1 MKLIARQK
9 IWLAIVIMV
18 NLGLWIIPSDVVEQ
32 IARDRHVML
41 GRYSR
46 THFSWNVG
54 VLVISLISFYVDWS
68 TGETYKKRWFQV
80 VASLIFF
87 LPVLAVVDYLIRTPA
102 GEHYVRDRVAYH
114 RPVEAE
120 FHAVFEDR
128 PEARRTYPG
137 APAGFGRV
145 DCTLTTDRRGY
156 RNQTARD
163 QYDVVVLG
171 DSFAEGSSVS
181 DEHVWP
187 VHLAQN
193 TGLSVYNLG
202 MSGYDP
208 FHYLESLKEY
218 GLALKPRYVVCLLYE
233 GNDFRSA
240 KSDRK
245 RRNPSFSKRLKEY
258 LKRSPIINGLDNLLI
273 NTFGPINCTGQVPGA
288 EILDWLPLIIPEGV
302 AGKPYAFAPKQLRDL
317 YGSGEEFALDK
328 HWLNPRRQL
337 AGIDEQC
344 QQAGC
349 RLIVAFA
356 PLKAHVT
363 LPVVADRLDAEKV
376 RAFLKLRYKKELPEA
391 ETFLANLL
399 ERVDAREEVVAEWCR
414 RESIPFLSVTEALRE
429 AAVAGTQVY
438 YTYDQHWTPD
448 GHAVVAESVARF
460 LAEGLPDAN
469 GAAASEETTS
479 Y

>member
-1 MKLIARQK
+1 MKLIPRQR
-9 IWLAIVIMV
+9 IWLAIVIAA
-18 NLGLWIIPSDVVEQ
+18 NLALWIIPSDVVEQ

-41 GRYSR
+41 GWYSR
-46 THFSWNVG
+46 AHFSWNVG
-54 VLVISLISFYVDWS
+54 VLAISLISFYVDWS

-80 VASLIFF
+80 VASLIFL
-87 LPVLAVVDYLIRTPA
+87 LPVLGVVDYLLRTPV
-102 GEHYVRDRVAYH
+102 GDHYVKDRVAYH
-114 RPVEAE
+114 RPADAE
-120 FHAVFEDR
+120 FHAVFEDL

-137 APAGFGRV
+137 APAGFGRI
-145 DCTLTTDRRGY
+145 DCTLTTDHRGY
-156 RNQTARD
+156 RNQTALD

-181 DEHVWP
+181 DEHIWP
-187 VHLAQN
+187 VHLGQN
-193 TGLSVYNLG
+193 TGLSIYNLG

-208 FHYLESLKEY
+208 FHYLESLKEN

-245 RRNPSFSKRLKEY
+245 RRSPSFSKRLKEY

-273 NTFGPINCTGQVPGA
+273 NTFGPINCAGHVPGA
-288 EILDWLPLIIPEGV
+288 EVLDWLPLIIPDGPN
-302 AGKPYAFAPKQLRDL
+302 GKPYAFAPKQLRDL
-317 YGSGEEFALDK
+317 YGSREEFALDK

-337 AGIDEQC
+337 AGMNEQC
-344 QQAGC
+344 HQAGC
-349 RLIVAFA
+349 RFIVVFA

-363 LPVVADRLDAEKV
+363 LPVVADRLEADKV
-376 RAFLKLRYKKELPEA
+376 RTFMKLRYKKELPEA
-391 ETFLANLL
+391 ATFLANLL

-414 RESIPFLSVTEALRE
+414 RESIPFLSVTGALRE

-460 LAEGLPDAN
+460 LATLEDSAKP
-469 GAAASEETTS
+469 AAGE
-479 Y
+479 